1 MTDPRELQASD
12 IVQIH
17 REALSDTLWRV
28 TDAEVEDIGITET
41 FAVALVSAAEG
52 ADSQDSSASSPPE
65 PGSAGEDD
73 NRSWLI
79 VGTTAD
85 STATLEE
92 PGTDDGGESH
102 TVNWN
107 DIELQ

>member
-12 IVQIH
+12 IVSIDC
-17 REALSDTLWRV
+17 EALSDTQWRV
-28 TDAEVEDIGITET
+28 TDAEVKDIGITET
-41 FAVALVSAAEG
+41 FAVALVSLSCESHDSRDERGEASTREAAEN
-52 ADSQDSSASSPPE
+52 
-65 PGSAGEDD
+65 D
-73 NRSWLI
+73 NTSWLI

-85 STATLEE
+85 SVATLEE

-107 DIELQ
+107 DLSVV